1 MTHRA
6 CNCPFG
12 VPLPTKQLCKVRTL
26 VPLAIFKMNVE
37 EKYKLVKEKYKEI
50 KEQNDILKK
59 AIVEYKKDIKQL
71 ERNNEEQKDKISRM
85 ADENNDLLSSNSQLS
100 SKVAQLASSLED
112 KKKGNS
118 GWRNLMLLPK
128 NSRENIQESVAF
140 EELENKIKEN
150 EMLHKRV
157 EDLQNENKKIE
168 KELDEC
174 RTLHKEKINERERT
188 IDSLNEVISN
198 SSKSVIRLERER
210 DEIRQQVEAEKAN
223 FAHLIEKKNECI
235 TKMERSYKA
244 MRRKCYPRYKVNFN
258 RIPFS
263 ARPDHYD
270 GYLQRQIN
278 EQCLLFQSHILKAI
292 QKLQAY
298 LLSCKNTFASQAKQ
312 LIDVCQKLEGEQRD
326 DQFDYSRVADLKRI
340 SQKEVSCLEE
350 AISLLDDLGTW
361 LRGSQDKV
369 HAQALLRNLST
380 AIKKTFLNV
389 IIYLCVEE
397 YLFPTDTTAKS
408 FSLKNV
414 ARELR
419 CLKRLLL
426 KAVHF
431 FTFILFVTPYENEK
445 IVEEHFKKRNPVK
458 WVDGAAKEKNAKK
471 TEQYRVEA
479 NYEEVDTSL
488 PSSEDDTVKRDQ
500 MPKGREIHFKELLEE
515 REKNSLATYEHLKNC
530 SEKNKK
536 LVTFLGRKFHS
547 LLEDLGQAFTF
558 LRSYCSFRIFEM
570 KGSEVLHV
578 DNSRVMSEML
588 DATESL
594 ISYLETFDAVEKK
607 MLPLT
612 AFLSY
617 QRFNTRMAF
626 EEERSCLDRIN
637 EAFCQTRHI
646 PYAVLERSFG
656 NLQMCKR
663 DKDQLNKA
671 LQRKTKLIKKLKRSN
686 NQALGELKDVLL
698 TNKELTLNNQCLANC
713 LPNRLPNCLPPKREA
728 VNHVGEDATEEG
740 IQHYAEKVFNF
751 VTCSNGD
758 KPGLTVH
765 EKQLIEAYVCSCIR
779 IKNLHME
786 IRKHV
791 EVLESLQN
799 GFSVKEGEIQ
809 KLNLQIEAYKE
820 EEINIHKKYEEQ
832 MNTLH
837 DLIVTLEKQLSKLN
851 AEKNVNKFF
860 ILCSICGSKNSIGTI
875 LKNRKCLKCC
885 SIIIFFQ

>member
-1 MTHRA
+1 
-6 CNCPFG
+6 
-12 VPLPTKQLCKVRTL
+12 
-26 VPLAIFKMNVE
+26 MNVE
-37 EKYKLVKEKYKEI
+37 EKYKLFKEKYKEI

-71 ERNNEEQKDKISRM
+71 EKNNEEQKDRINRM
-85 ADENNDLLSSNSQLS
+85 VDENNDLLTSNSQLS

-150 EMLHKRV
+150 EMLHKKV

-168 KELDEC
+168 KELDTC
-174 RTLHKEKINERERT
+174 RTFHTDKLNEKEKT
-188 IDSLNEVISN
+188 IESLNEIITN
-198 SSKSVIRLERER
+198 SSKSLNQLEQER
-210 DEIRQQVEAEKAN
+210 DEIRQQVEEEKAN
-223 FAHLIEKKNECI
+223 FARVIEKKNEHI
-235 TKMERSYKA
+235 NKMEKIYKV
-244 MRRKCYPRYKVNFN
+244 MRRKCYPKYRINFN
-258 RIPFS
+258 KIPLS
-263 ARPDHYD
+263 AKPDHYD

-278 EQCLLFQSHILKAI
+278 EQCKLLQSHILNVI
-292 QKLQAY
+292 QKLQEY
-298 LLSCKNTFASQAKQ
+298 LLICKNTFASQANQ
-312 LIDVCQKLEGEQRD
+312 LIDFCHKMEGEEKD
-326 DQFDYSRVADLKRI
+326 NQFDYSKVAELRRI

-350 AISLLDDLGTW
+350 AINLLDDLGTW
-361 LRGSQDKV
+361 LHGSLDKE

-380 AIKKTFLNV
+380 TVKKIFLNV
-389 IIYLCVEE
+389 NIYLCVEE
-397 YLFPTDTTAKS
+397 YLFPTYTTAKT

-414 ARELR
+414 VRELR
-419 CLKRLLL
+419 SLRRLLL
-426 KAVHF
+426 KGIHF
-431 FTFILFVTPYENEK
+431 FSFLLFVTPYENEK
-445 IVEEHFKKRNPVK
+445 IVEEHFKKRNIVK
-458 WVDGAAKEKNAKK
+458 WVDVIAKERSKKN
-471 TEQYRVEA
+471 EQKYHVEA

-488 PSSEDDTVKRDQ
+488 PSSEDDSVKSDQ
-500 MPKGREIHFKELLEE
+500 MRTLSGIHFKELLEE
-515 REKNSLATYEHLKNC
+515 REKESLSPFEHLKGC

-536 LVTFLGRKFHS
+536 LVTYLGKKFHN
-547 LLEDLGQAFTF
+547 LLEDFCHALKF
-558 LRSYCSFRIFEM
+558 LKSYFSFRIFET
-570 KGSEVLHV
+570 KGSEVFHV
-578 DNSRVMSEML
+578 DNSRVMTEML

-594 ISYLETFDAVEKK
+594 INYLEMFDVVEKK
-607 MLPLT
+607 SLPLI

-626 EEERSCLDRIN
+626 EEEKNCLNRIN
-637 EAFCQTRHI
+637 EAFSQSRHI
-646 PYAVLERSFG
+646 PYAVLECSFE
-656 NLQMCKR
+656 NLQMCKKDR
-663 DKDQLNKA
+663 DQLNKA
-671 LQRKTKLIKKLKRSN
+671 LLRKTKLIRKLKRN
-686 NQALGELKDVLL
+686 NKQTLGELKNVLL
-698 TNKELTLNNQCLANC
+698 TNKELTLNNQCLTNC
-713 LPNRLPNCLPPKREA
+713 LSPKRETM
-728 VNHVGEDATEEG
+728 NDLGEDTTDEG
-740 IQHYAEKVFNF
+740 IQKYAEMVFNF
-751 VTCSNGD
+751 VTHNNSD

-851 AEKNVNKFF
+851 SEKNVNKFF
-860 ILCSICGSKNSIGTI
+860 ILCSICGSKNGIGTI
-875 LKNRKCLKCC
+875 LKNRKCLKCS
-885 SIIIFFQ
+885 SIIIFLQ